1 MKTRTY
7 QIKDV
12 ADMAGVSTRA
22 LRHYDEIG
30 LLTPSVRSAA
40 GYRLYTDAD
49 LLRLQ
54 QILIGRSLGLAL
66 EDIRKSIDDPA
77 LDRKKL
83 LRQQRDALIA
93 RAQSTANMI
102 RSIDA
107 AIALLE
113 QPRTEETDTVNNQSI
128 DMKKLFDGFD
138 PAQYE
143 KETEQRWGHTD
154 AYKESARRTRGYTES
169 DWLKLKT
176 ESTEIMN
183 DAIVLLRSGVKPV
196 EPQAM
201 DIAER
206 HRLWMDR
213 WFYPCSKGMHVK
225 LADMYEGDP
234 RYAKHFNDFADGLAS
249 FLSDAIRANAECGQ

>member
-12 ADMAGVSTRA
+12 AEIAGVSTRT

-30 LLTPSVRSAA
+30 LLTPAHRSAA

-66 EDIRKSIDDPA
+66 EDIRKSIDDPD
-77 LDRKKL
+77 LDRSKL
-83 LRQQRDALIA
+83 LQQQRAALVA
-93 RAQSTANMI
+93 RAQSLTSMI

-107 AIALLE
+107 ALALLGCGAI
-113 QPRTEETDTVNNQSI
+113 QETSTV
-128 DMKKLFDGFD
+128 DMKTIFEGFD

-143 KETEQRWGHTD
+143 DEARERWGTTD
-154 AYKESARRTRGYTES
+154 AYQESSRRTRKYADEDWRRIKQES
-169 DWLKLKT
+169 NAIID
-176 ESTEIMN
+176 
-183 DAIVLLRSGVKPV
+183 DAAALLHANVKPQD
-196 EPQAM
+196 PQAM

-206 HRLWMDR
+206 YRLWIER
-213 WFYPCSKGMHVK
+213 WFYPCSSSMHAK
-225 LADMYEGDP
+225 LADLYDGDP
-234 RYAKHFNDFADGLAS
+234 RFAQNFDKKAPGLAAFVAAAVRS
-249 FLSDAIRANAECGQ
+249 NASGEHD